1 MFELYSRGPGPSG
14 AGTRLGL
21 QVPDLSY
28 AIACLAPAAVRTVE
42 RDGQLV
48 AVAED
53 PDGHKVELTQRSGAA

>member
-1 MFELYSRGPGPSG
+1 M
-14 AGTRLGL
+14 
-21 QVPDLSY
+21 PDLSY
-28 AIACLAPAAVRTVE
+28 AIASLAPAAVRTVE